1 MKKLLTIGL
10 LTATFATAMNA
21 QPKLASDNIDE
32 VLKAMTLEEK
42 AKLLVGGANNF
53 FGANAVVGGEADL
66 VAGAAGTSPAIPRLG
81 IPATV
86 LTDGPAGVRINPTR
100 KGTDKTYY
108 ATAFP
113 IGSCLA
119 STWNTELVSKVGEAI
134 GNETKEYR
142 CDVILGPGMNL
153 HRNPLCGRNFEYY
166 SEDPLLT
173 GKIAAAYIQGVQSQG
188 AGVSAKHFAVNSQET
203 DRTAVDERV
212 SQRAAR
218 ELYLRGFE
226 IAVRESDPWTIM
238 ASYNQVNGQYSMG
251 NHDLLTKIL
260 REDWGYKGIVMTDWI
275 GIREG
280 LETISEVHAGNDL
293 MEPGQ
298 PAQVEEII
306 KGVKEGKLD
315 IADVDRNVRRMLE
328 YIVKTP
334 SFRQY
339 PASNNPDFKAHAAIT
354 RQSAA
359 EGIVLLKNNGALP
372 FRTEGNHNS
381 QFSARACSLSS
392 ERTLNSQ
399 LIKTVALFGENS
411 YDFLS
416 GGTGSG
422 CVHPPYVVDM
432 LQGLENAGIKSSATL
447 TDIYRKYIDYARIK
461 FQAERHPAKWFQTE
475 MMGQQKY
482 PEISLSPIAINK
494 EVQAAD
500 AAIITIGRQAGE
512 GIDRDIDTE
521 FNLIPEERALITDV
535 CNAFHAA
542 GKPVIVIINSGSV
555 IETASWSSYPDA
567 ILCAWQ
573 PGMEGGNSIADL
585 LTGKVNPS
593 GKLTMTW
600 PIAATDHASTKN
612 FPGNIDDYTFQMMV
626 GNKMPVPGHAYTNH
640 EEDIYVGYR
649 FFDTFNKEVAYPF
662 GFGLSYT
669 TFAFSKPVVKL
680 STLRSALPLGSSKNS
695 QLSTLNSQ
703 LSTLNSQLSTVQ
715 VSITVKNTGAVSG
728 KEVAQVY
735 VQAPKGRLEK
745 PVQELKAFAKTR
757 ELQPGESQTLT
768 MTIPVRDLASF
779 DEAGSQWIT
788 EAGTYTFRIGN
799 NSRNIAATAQLK
811 IAEYTE
817 KTTNALA
824 PQQPLKLLK
833 Q

>member
-1 MKKLLTIGL
+1 MTAQTKLR
-10 LTATFATAMNA
+10 A
-21 QPKLASDNIDE
+21 DNIDE

-42 AKLLVGGANNF
+42 AKLLVGGANKF
-53 FGANAVVGGEADL
+53 FSATAVVGGEADL
-66 VAGAAGTSPAIPRLG
+66 VAGAAGTSPEIARLG

-86 LTDGPAGVRINPTR
+86 LTDGPAGVRIDPTR
-100 KGTDKTYY
+100 EGDSKTYY

-173 GKIAAAYIQGVQSQG
+173 GKIAAAYIQGVQKEG
-188 AGVSAKHFAVNSQET
+188 VGVSAKHFAVNSQET
-203 DRTAVDERV
+203 DRTSVDERV

-238 ASYNQVNGQYSMG
+238 ASYNKVNGQFSMG

-260 REDWGYKGIVMTDWI
+260 RDDWGYKGIVMTDWI
-275 GIREG
+275 GIRAG
-280 LETISEVHAGNDL
+280 LPTIAEVHAGNDL

-298 PAQVEEII
+298 PAQIQEII
-306 KGVKEGKLD
+306 EGVKSGKLD

-334 SFRQY
+334 SFHQY

-359 EGIVLLKNNGALP
+359 EGIVLLKNNGTLP
-372 FRTEGNHNS
+372 WKDG
-381 QFSARACSLSS
+381 A
-392 ERTLNSQ
+392 
-399 LIKTVALFGENS
+399 IKMVALFGENS

-432 LQGLENAGIKSSATL
+432 LQGLENAGIKSSPIL
-447 TDIYRKYIDYARIK
+447 TDIYRKYIEFAKLK

-482 PEISLSPIAINK
+482 PEIGLSPIAINK
-494 EVQAAD
+494 EVATAD

-521 FNLIPEERALITDV
+521 FNLVPEERALIVDV
-535 CNAFHAA
+535 CNAFHEA

-555 IETASWSSYPDA
+555 IETSSWSGYPDA

-600 PIAATDHASTKN
+600 PIAATDHPSTKN
-612 FPGNIDDYTFQMMV
+612 FPGYLDQYSKDIMRSYTGKV
-626 GNKMPVPGHAYTNH
+626 AGNDYTNH

-649 FFDTFNKEVAYPF
+649 YFDTFQREVAYPF
-662 GFGLSYT
+662 GYGLSYT
-669 TFAFSKPVVKL
+669 TFELSKPTVKARGNL
-680 STLRSALPLGSSKNS
+680 VDI
-695 QLSTLNSQ
+695 
-703 LSTLNSQLSTVQ
+703 TV
-715 VSITVKNTGAVSG
+715 TVKNTGSVAG
-728 KEVAQVY
+728 KEVVQVY
-735 VQAPKGRLEK
+735 VQAPAGKLEK
-745 PVQELKAFAKTR
+745 PAQELKAFAKTR
-757 ELQPGESQTLT
+757 ELKPGESQTLT
-768 MTIPVRDLASF
+768 MNLLLRDLASF
-779 DEAGSQWIT
+779 DEASSQWLT
-788 EAGTYTFRIGN
+788 EAGTYTFRFGFS
-799 NSRNIAATAQLK
+799 SRDIKASLPLALK
-811 IAEYTE
+811 EYTE

-824 PQQPLKLLK
+824 PQEKLNLMK

>member
-1 MKKLLTIGL
+1 MKIWSCHGKSVHLSTDYAIRYDTTKPINNDMSMKRLIILGLTALLT
-10 LTATFATAMNA
+10 TTMTMKA
-21 QPKLASDNIDE
+21 QTPQLRADNIDE
-32 VLKAMTLEEK
+32 VLQAMTLEEK

-53 FGANAVVGGEADL
+53 FGTGAVVGGEADL

-86 LTDGPAGVRINPTR
+86 LTDGPAGVRIDPTR
-100 KGTDKTYY
+100 KGTSQTYY

-113 IGSCLA
+113 IGTCLA
-119 STWNTELVSKVGEAI
+119 STWNTELVKKVGEAI

-203 DRTAVDERV
+203 DRTSVDERV

-218 ELYLRGFE
+218 EIYLRGFE

-238 ASYNQVNGQYSMG
+238 ASYNKVNGQFSMG

-260 REDWGYKGIVMTDWI
+260 RDDWGFKGIVMTDWI

-280 LETISEVHAGNDL
+280 LPTITEVQAGNDL

-298 PAQVEEII
+298 PAQIQEII
-306 KGVKEGKLD
+306 DGVKSGKLN

-334 SFRQY
+334 SFNKY
-339 PASNNPDFKAHAAIT
+339 PATNKPDLEAHALIT
-354 RQSAA
+354 RQSAT
-359 EGIVLLKNNGALP
+359 EGIVLLKNNGVLP
-372 FRTEGNHNS
+372 WKSG
-381 QFSARACSLSS
+381 A
-392 ERTLNSQ
+392 
-399 LIKTVALFGENS
+399 IKTVALFGENS

-432 LQGLENAGIKSSATL
+432 LQGLKNIGIQASPTL
-447 TDIYRKYIDYARIK
+447 TEIYRKYIDYARVK
-461 FQAERHPAKWFQTE
+461 FQAERHPAKWFQIE

-482 PEISLSPIAINK
+482 PEIGLSPIAINK

-512 GIDRDIDTE
+512 GIDRDIETE

-535 CNAFHAA
+535 CNAFHAV

-555 IETASWSSYPDA
+555 IETASWSGYPDA

-573 PGMEGGNSIADL
+573 PGEEGGNSIADI

-593 GKLTMTW
+593 AKLTMTW

-612 FPGNIDDYTFQMMV
+612 FPGSLDDYTFELMV
-626 GNKMPVPGHAYTNH
+626 GNKMPIPGHAYTNH

-649 FFDTFNKEVAYPF
+649 FFDTFNREVAYPF

-669 TFAFSKPVVKL
+669 TFDLSKPTVK
-680 STLRSALPLGSSKNS
+680 SRGNMVDV
-695 QLSTLNSQ
+695 
-703 LSTLNSQLSTVQ
+703 TV
-715 VSITVKNTGAVSG
+715 TVKNTGSVAG
-728 KEVAQVY
+728 KEVVQVY
-735 VQAPKGRLEK
+735 VQAPKGKLEK
-745 PVQELKAFAKTR
+745 PAQELKAFAKTR
-757 ELQPGESQTLT
+757 ELKPGESQTLT
-768 MTIPVRDLASF
+768 MSLLLRDLASF
-779 DEAGSQWIT
+779 DEAASQWLT
-788 EAGTYTFRIGN
+788 EAGTYTFRIGFS
-799 NSRNIAATAQLK
+799 SRDIKATLPLALK
-811 IAEYTE
+811 EYTE
-817 KTTNALA
+817 KTSNALA
-824 PQQPLKLLK
+824 PQQPLNLLK

>member
-1 MKKLLTIGL
+1 MT
-10 LTATFATAMNA
+10 TNA
-21 QPKLASDNIDE
+21 QPQPRTDNSAAPILAENNIDE
-32 VLKAMTLEEK
+32 VIKAMTLEEK

-53 FGANAVVGGEADL
+53 FGADAVVGGEADL

-86 LTDGPAGVRINPTR
+86 LTDGPAGVRIDPTR
-100 KGTDKTYY
+100 KGTTKTYY

-119 STWNTELVSKVGEAI
+119 STWNTALVSKVGEAI

-166 SEDPLLT
+166 SEDPFLT

-188 AGVSAKHFAVNSQET
+188 AGVSAKHFAINSQET

-226 IAVRESDPWTIM
+226 IAVRESNPWTIM
-238 ASYNQVNGQYSMG
+238 ASYNQVNGEYSMG

-280 LETISEVHAGNDL
+280 LTTASEVHAGNDL

-298 PAQVEEII
+298 PAQVQEII
-306 KGVKEGKLD
+306 DAVKNGKLAM
-315 IADVDRNVRRMLE
+315 ADVDRNVRRMLE

-334 SFRQY
+334 SFHKY

-359 EGIVLLKNNGALP
+359 EGIVMLKNNGALP
-372 FRTEGNHNS
+372 WKNG
-381 QFSARACSLSS
+381 AV
-392 ERTLNSQ
+392 
-399 LIKTVALFGENS
+399 KTVALFGENS

-432 LQGLENAGIKSSATL
+432 LEGLKNAGINSSATL
-447 TDIYRKYIDYARIK
+447 TDIYRKYIAFARVK
-461 FQAERHPAKWFQTE
+461 FQAERHPDKWYQNEYF
-475 MMGQQKY
+475 GQQKY
-482 PEISLSPIAINK
+482 PEIGIDPICINK
-494 EVQAAD
+494 EVKECD

-512 GIDRDIDTE
+512 GVDRDIETE
-521 FNLIPEERALITDV
+521 FNLMPEERHLIVDV
-535 CNAFHAA
+535 CNAFHTA

-555 IETASWSSYPDA
+555 IETASWSGYPDA

-612 FPGNIDDYTFQMMV
+612 FPGQIDDYSLQMLI
-626 GNKMPVPGHAYTNH
+626 GNKTPIPGHAYTNH

-649 FFDTFNKEVAYPF
+649 YFDTFDRDVAYPF

-669 TFAFSKPVVKL
+669 NFSFSKPVVKVK
-680 STLRSALPLGSSKNS
+680 GKE
-695 QLSTLNSQ
+695 
-703 LSTLNSQLSTVQ
+703 TVE
-715 VSITVKNTGAVSG
+715 VSITVKNTGSVSG

-735 VQAPKGRLEK
+735 VKAPNGKLEK
-745 PVQELKAFAKTR
+745 PAQELKAFAKTR
-757 ELQPGESQTLT
+757 ELQPGESEVLM
-768 MTIPVRDLASF
+768 MTIPVRMLASF
-779 DEAGSQWIT
+779 DEENSQWLT

-799 NSRNIAATAQLK
+799 SSRNIAATATLK
-811 IAEYTE
+811 LTEYTE
-817 KTTNALA
+817 KTSNALA
-824 PQQPLKLLK
+824 PQHKLNLLRK
-833 Q
+833 KVAK

>member
-1 MKKLLTIGL
+1 MT
-10 LTATFATAMNA
+10 MNA
-21 QPKLASDNIDE
+21 QPQLRADNIDE

-53 FGANAVVGGEADL
+53 FGAGAVVGGEADL

-86 LTDGPAGVRINPTR
+86 LTDGPAGVRIDPTR
-100 KGTDKTYY
+100 KGTDKTSY

-203 DRTAVDERV
+203 DRTSVDERV

-226 IAVRESDPWTIM
+226 IAVRESDPWTVM

-260 REDWGYKGIVMTDWI
+260 RDDWGFKGIVMTDWI
-275 GIREG
+275 GIRQG
-280 LETISEVHAGNDL
+280 LETITEVQAGNDL

-306 KGVKEGKLD
+306 AGVKSGKLD

-334 SFRQY
+334 SFHKY
-339 PASNNPDFKAHAAIT
+339 PASNDPDFKAHAAIT

-359 EGIVLLKNNGALP
+359 EGIVLLKNNGTLP
-372 FRTEGNHNS
+372 WNS
-381 QFSARACSLSS
+381 
-392 ERTLNSQ
+392 ENSNLQ
-399 LIKTVALFGENS
+399 SQTSKIKTVALFGENS

-447 TDIYRKYIDYARIK
+447 TDIYRKYIEYARVK
-461 FQAERHPAKWFQTE
+461 FQAERHPAKWFQIE
-475 MMGQQKY
+475 AMGQQKY
-482 PEISLSPIAINK
+482 PEIGLSPIAIGK
-494 EVQAAD
+494 EVKAAD

-521 FNLIPEERALITDV
+521 FNLIPEERALIVDV
-535 CNAFHAA
+535 CNAFHQA

-555 IETASWSSYPDA
+555 IETASWSGYPDA

-600 PIAATDHASTKN
+600 PIAATDHPSTQN
-612 FPGNIDDYTFQMMV
+612 FPGSLDQYSFEMMV
-626 GNKMPVPGHAYTNH
+626 GSKAPIPGHAYTNH

-649 FFDTFNKEVAYPF
+649 FFDTFQRNVAYPF

-669 TFAFSKPVVKL
+669 TFAFSKPVVK
-680 STLRSALPLGSSKNS
+680 AKGKDA
-695 QLSTLNSQ
+695 
-703 LSTLNSQLSTVQ
+703 VE

-735 VQAPKGRLEK
+735 VSAPQGRLEK
-745 PVQELKAFAKTR
+745 PAHELKAFAKTR

-779 DEAGSQWIT
+779 DEANSQWLA
-788 EAGTYTFRIGN
+788 EAGTYTFSIGSS
-799 NSRNIAATAQLK
+799 SRDIAATAQLK

-824 PQQPLKLLK
+824 PKQSLKLLK

>member
-1 MKKLLTIGL
+1 M
-10 LTATFATAMNA
+10 TANA
-21 QPKLASDNIDE
+21 QPQLRADNIDE
-32 VLKAMTLEEK
+32 VLQAMTLEEK

-53 FGANAVVGGEADL
+53 FGAGAVVGGEADL

-86 LTDGPAGVRINPTR
+86 LTDGPAGVRIDPTR

-166 SEDPLLT
+166 SEDPFLT

-203 DRTAVDERV
+203 DRTSVDERV

-226 IAVRESDPWTIM
+226 IAVRESDPWTVM
-238 ASYNQVNGQYSMG
+238 ASYNQVNGQYSMA

-260 REDWGYKGIVMTDWI
+260 REDWGFKGIVMTDWI

-280 LETISEVHAGNDL
+280 LPTIGEVQAGNDL

-315 IADVDRNVRRMLE
+315 IKDVDRNVRRMLE

-334 SFRQY
+334 SFHQY
-339 PASNNPDFKAHAAIT
+339 PASNAPDFKAHAAIT

-359 EGIVLLKNNGALP
+359 EGIVLLKNNGTLP
-372 FRTEGNHNS
+372 WAGGGIN
-381 QFSARACSLSS
+381 
-392 ERTLNSQ
+392 
-399 LIKTVALFGENS
+399 TVALFGENS
-411 YDFLS
+411 YDFFS

-432 LQGLENAGIKSSATL
+432 LQGLENAGIKSSPVL
-447 TDIYRKYIDYARIK
+447 TDIYRKYIEYAKVK
-461 FQAERHPAKWFQTE
+461 FQAERHPAKWYQME
-475 MMGQQKY
+475 MFGQQKY
-482 PEISLSPIAINK
+482 PEIAISPIAINNEAK
-494 EVQAAD
+494 TAD

-512 GIDRDIDTE
+512 GVDRDIDTE

-600 PIAATDHASTKN
+600 PVAATDHPSTKN
-612 FPGNIDDYTFQMMV
+612 FPGNIDFYSFKEMHGGKMAIPGYT
-626 GNKMPVPGHAYTNH
+626 YTNH
-640 EEDIYVGYR
+640 DEDIYVGYR
-649 FFDTFNKEVAYPF
+649 YFDTFNREVAYPF

-669 TFAFSKPVVKL
+669 TFEFSKPVVK
-680 STLRSALPLGSSKNS
+680 AKGKDA
-695 QLSTLNSQ
+695 
-703 LSTLNSQLSTVQ
+703 VE
-715 VSITVKNTGAVSG
+715 VSVSVKNTGKVSG

-735 VQAPKGRLEK
+735 VAAPKGKLEK
-745 PVQELKAFAKTR
+745 PAQELKAFAKTR
-757 ELQPGESQTLT
+757 ELKPGESQTLT

-779 DEAGSQWIT
+779 DEAGSQWLT
-788 EAGTYTFRIGN
+788 EAGTYTFNIGA
-799 NSRNIAATAQLK
+799 NSRDIAVSAQLK

-824 PQQPLKLLK
+824 PQQPLNLLK

>member
-1 MKKLLTIGL
+1 MT
-10 LTATFATAMNA
+10 TNA
-21 QPKLASDNIDE
+21 QPQLRADNIDE

-42 AKLLVGGANNF
+42 AKLLVGGANTF
-53 FGANAVVGGEADL
+53 FGDQAAVGGEADL

-86 LTDGPAGVRINPTR
+86 LTDGPAGVRIAPTR
-100 KGTDKTYY
+100 KGTDKTFY

-119 STWNTELVSKVGEAI
+119 STWNTELVNQVGQAI

-173 GKIAAAYIQGVQSQG
+173 GRIAAAYINGVQSQG

-203 DRTAVDERV
+203 ERTAVDERL

-226 IAVRESDPWTIM
+226 IAVRESNPWTIM
-238 ASYNQVNGQYSMG
+238 ASYNKINGEFSMG

-260 REDWGYKGIVMTDWI
+260 RDDWGFKGIVMTDWI

-280 LETISEVHAGNDL
+280 LPTTREVQAGNDL

-298 PAQVEEII
+298 PAQTKEIVE
-306 KGVKEGKLD
+306 GVKSGKLD
-315 IADVDRNVRRMLE
+315 IKDVDRNVRRMLE

-334 SFRQY
+334 SFHKY
-339 PASNNPDFKAHAAIT
+339 PATNSPDFKAHAAIT

-359 EGIVLLKNNGALP
+359 EGIVLLKNNGTLP
-372 FRTEGNHNS
+372 WKGG
-381 QFSARACSLSS
+381 
-392 ERTLNSQ
+392 
-399 LIKTVALFGENS
+399 IKTVALFGENS

-432 LQGLENAGIKSSATL
+432 LQGLENAGIKSSPVL
-447 TDIYRKYIDYARIK
+447 TDIYRKYIEFAKVK
-461 FQAERHPAKWFQTE
+461 FQAERHPAKWYQREYF
-475 MMGQQKY
+475 GQQKY
-482 PEISLSPIAINK
+482 PEISISPIAINN
-494 EVQAAD
+494 EVSTAD

-512 GIDRDIDTE
+512 GVDRDIDTE

-535 CNAFHAA
+535 CNAFHQA

-555 IETASWSSYPDA
+555 IETASWSGYPDA

-600 PIAATDHASTKN
+600 PIAATDHASSKN
-612 FPGNIDDYTFQMMV
+612 FPGQIDYYSFKDMV
-626 GNKMPVPGHAYTNH
+626 ANKRPIAGHTYTNH

-649 FFDTFNKEVAYPF
+649 YFDTFQKNVAYPF

-669 TFAFSKPVVKL
+669 TFEMTKPVVK
-680 STLRSALPLGSSKNS
+680 AKGKDA
-695 QLSTLNSQ
+695 
-703 LSTLNSQLSTVQ
+703 VE
-715 VSITVKNTGAVSG
+715 VSITVKNTGSVAG

-735 VQAPKGRLEK
+735 VQAPAR
-745 PVQELKAFAKTR
+745 
-757 ELQPGESQTLT
+757 
-768 MTIPVRDLASF
+768 VR
-779 DEAGSQWIT
+779 
-788 EAGTYTFRIGN
+788 R
-799 NSRNIAATAQLK
+799 
-811 IAEYTE
+811 
-817 KTTNALA
+817 
-824 PQQPLKLLK
+824 
-833 Q
+833 

>member
-1 MKKLLTIGL
+1 MVFYLYLCANILIKLDMKKLFTAALLAMLTM
-10 LTATFATAMNA
+10 TTMNG
-21 QPKLASDNIDE
+21 QTKLKADNIDE

-53 FGANAVVGGEADL
+53 FNAGAVVGGEADL

-86 LTDGPAGVRINPTR
+86 LTDGPAGVRIDPTR
-100 KGTDKTYY
+100 KGTNKTYY

-119 STWNTELVSKVGEAI
+119 STWNTELVGKVGQAI

-173 GKIAAAYIQGVQSQG
+173 GKIAAAYIQGVQKEG
-188 AGVSAKHFAVNSQET
+188 VGVSAKHFAVNSQET
-203 DRTAVDERV
+203 DRTSVDERV

-218 ELYLRGFE
+218 EIYLRGFE

-238 ASYNQVNGQYSMG
+238 ASYNKINGQFSMG

-260 REDWGYKGIVMTDWI
+260 RDDWGFKGIVMTDWI
-275 GIREG
+275 GIRDG
-280 LETISEVHAGNDL
+280 LPTITEVHAGNDL

-298 PAQVEEII
+298 PAQVQEII
-306 KGVKEGKLD
+306 AGVKNGKLSM
-315 IADVDRNVRRMLE
+315 ADVDRNVRRMLE

-339 PASNNPDFKAHAAIT
+339 PASNNPDFVAHAAIT

-359 EGIVLLKNNGALP
+359 EGIVLLKNNGTLP
-372 FRTEGNHNS
+372 WKDG
-381 QFSARACSLSS
+381 A
-392 ERTLNSQ
+392 
-399 LIKTVALFGENS
+399 IKTVALFGENS

-432 LQGLENAGIKSSATL
+432 LEGLKNAGISSSPTL
-447 TDIYRKYIDYARIK
+447 TNIYRKYIDYAKVK
-461 FQAERHPAKWFQTE
+461 FQAERHPAKWYQMEQF
-475 MMGQQKY
+475 GQQKY
-482 PEISLSPIAINK
+482 PEIAIDPICINN
-494 EVQAAD
+494 EVRGAD

-512 GIDRDIDTE
+512 GVDRDIDTE
-521 FNLIPEERALITDV
+521 FNLVPEERALIMDV
-535 CNAFHAA
+535 CNAFHAV

-555 IETASWSSYPDA
+555 IETASWSGYPDA
-567 ILCAWQ
+567 IFCAWQ

-600 PIAATDHASTKN
+600 PVAATDHASTKN
-612 FPGNIDDYTFQMMV
+612 FPGNLDNYSLMQMV
-626 GNKMPVPGHAYTNH
+626 GSNRPIPGHAYTNH

-649 FFDTFNKEVAYPF
+649 FFDTFNREVAYPF
-662 GFGLSYT
+662 GYGLSYT
-669 TFAFSKPVVKL
+669 TFEMSKPVVK
-680 STLRSALPLGSSKNS
+680 AKGNS
-695 QLSTLNSQ
+695 VAVT
-703 LSTLNSQLSTVQ
+703 
-715 VSITVKNTGAVSG
+715 ITVKNTGAVSG

-735 VQAPKGRLEK
+735 VQAPKGKLEK
-745 PVQELKAFAKTR
+745 PAQELKAFAKTR
-757 ELQPGESQTLT
+757 ELKPGESQTLT

-779 DEAGSQWIT
+779 DEAGSQWLT
-788 EAGTYTFRIGN
+788 EAGTYTFHIGAS
-799 NSRNIAATAQLK
+799 SRDIKATAQLK
-811 IAEYTE
+811 LAEYTE

-824 PQQPLKLLK
+824 PKQKLNLLK

>member
-1 MKKLLTIGL
+1 MSSVSSHNLHVITQIKGINNMKRLLTTCL
-10 LTATFATAMNA
+10 LATTFAMTTNA
-21 QPKLASDNIDE
+21 QPQLRADNIDE
-32 VLKAMTLEEK
+32 VIKAMTLEEK

-53 FGANAVVGGEADL
+53 FSDNAVVGGEADL

-86 LTDGPAGVRINPTR
+86 LTDGPAGVRIDPTR

-119 STWNTELVSKVGEAI
+119 STWNTELVNKVGQAI

-188 AGVSAKHFAVNSQET
+188 AGVSAKHFAINSQET

-226 IAVRESDPWTIM
+226 IAVRESNPWTVM
-238 ASYNQVNGQYSMG
+238 SSYNQINGQYSMG
-251 NHDLLTKIL
+251 NRDLLTKIL
-260 REDWGYKGIVMTDWI
+260 REDWGFKGIVMTDWI

-280 LETISEVHAGNDL
+280 LPTITEVQAGNDL

-298 PAQVEEII
+298 PAQVNEII
-306 KGVKEGKLD
+306 EGVKSGKLD

-334 SFRQY
+334 SFKKY
-339 PASNNPDFKAHAAIT
+339 PASNNPDFVAHAAIT
-354 RQSAA
+354 RQSAN
-359 EGIVLLKNNGALP
+359 EGIVLLKNNGTLP
-372 FRTEGNHNS
+372 WKNGN
-381 QFSARACSLSS
+381 
-392 ERTLNSQ
+392 
-399 LIKTVALFGENS
+399 IKTVALFGENS

-432 LQGLENAGIKSSATL
+432 LEGLKNAGIKSSETL
-447 TDIYRKYIDYARIK
+447 TDIYRKYIEFARVK
-461 FQAERHPAKWFQTE
+461 FQAERHPAKWYQNEYF
-475 MMGQQKY
+475 GQQKY
-482 PEISLSPIAINK
+482 PEIGLDPICVNK
-494 EVQAAD
+494 EVNGAD

-512 GIDRDIDTE
+512 GVDRDINTE
-521 FNLIPEERALITDV
+521 FNLNAEERALITNV

-555 IETASWSSYPDA
+555 IETASWSGYPDA

-612 FPGNIDDYTFQMMV
+612 FPGQIDDYSLQQMI
-626 GNKMPVPGHAYTNH
+626 GNKTPIPGHAYTNH
-640 EEDIYVGYR
+640 EEDIYIGYR
-649 FFDTFNKEVAYPF
+649 YFDTFGRDVAYPF

-669 TFAFSKPVVKL
+669 TFAFSKPVVK
-680 STLRSALPLGSSKNS
+680 AKGKDA
-695 QLSTLNSQ
+695 
-703 LSTLNSQLSTVQ
+703 VE
-715 VSITVKNTGAVSG
+715 VSITVKNTGSVSG

-735 VQAPKGRLEK
+735 VKAPKGNLEK
-745 PVQELKAFAKTR
+745 PAQELKAFAKSR
-757 ELQPGESQTLT
+757 ELKPGESEVLT
-768 MTIPVRDLASF
+768 MTIPVRMLASF
-779 DEAGSQWIT
+779 DEANSQWLT
-788 EAGTYTFRIGN
+788 EAGTYTFCIGN
-799 NSRNIAATAQLK
+799 SSRNIAATATLK
-811 IAEYTE
+811 LGEYTE

-824 PQQPLKLLK
+824 PQHKLNLLK